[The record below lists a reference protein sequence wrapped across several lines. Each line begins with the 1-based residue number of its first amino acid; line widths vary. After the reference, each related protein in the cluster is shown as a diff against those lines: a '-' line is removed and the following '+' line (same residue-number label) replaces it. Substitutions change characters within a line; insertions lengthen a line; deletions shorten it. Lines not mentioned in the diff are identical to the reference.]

1 MNRRLLLQRI
11 VRGFAAVGGAFA
23 VYPFIKAWIP
33 DFEPDPGL
41 DVSVADLA
49 PGESKLVR
57 WLGRKVI
64 VQRRSTT
71 MLHYFADG
79 NFDLKDPE
87 SLLSSQP
94 DFACNV
100 FRSRSPDVFV
110 AFNNC
115 THLGCEVAAVNDR
128 GIGFR
133 CPCHSSN
140 YDFAGRVLDGAAAPV
155 NLEVPYYRFISG
167 NTLRLDVEEAS

>member
-11 VRGFAAVGGAFA
+11 VGGFAAVGGAFA
-23 VYPFIKAWIP
+23 IYPFIKAWLP
-33 DFEPDPGL
+33 DFAPDPGL

-49 PGESKLVR
+49 PGESRLVR

-64 VQRRSTT
+64 VQRRSTA
-71 MLHYFADG
+71 MLQYLAEA
-79 NFDLKDPE
+79 NVDLKDPE
-87 SLLSSQP
+87 SRSSSQP
-94 DFACNV
+94 DFGCNA
-100 FRSRSPDVFV
+100 FRSRSPEVFV

-115 THLGCEVAAVNDR
+115 THLGCEVAVVNDR

-133 CPCHSSN
+133 CPCHNSS
-140 YDFAGRVLDGAAAPV
+140 YDFAGRVLAGAAAPS
-155 NLEVPYYRFISG
+155 NLEVPYYRFVSG